1 MSATQKLLVV
11 MGVLSNTLCTVASGW
26 WAVTSSELPQ
36 SAHDIGAVSAS
47 PAVASS
53 VSAETWVRL
62 LQSQRDNNATV
73 GAAIRD
79 VALYGDPQ
87 SHKIIFI
94 VPQVHNSPTMPL
106 VWSSLGDDIAF
117 VQNNIGIITSTLFD
131 EMHLYQKPC
140 LGVEGLSDNAVL
152 QMPIRYDADILQ
164 HDLVTQSRI
173 LLKTLRYEYPRDEA
187 RWYLLEQELSK
198 IQKIGAALVDKR
210 LQMTD
215 GSGISVAAY
224 REKYSQ
230 YKSKDDKKI
239 DTEILTYFGIENQQ
253 LLDETLRTWQAYS
266 DLQQNIQQ
274 QQESHLSASDVA
286 FSLLWEKE
294 YPDYEKSVVLPWR
307 HFLQSLTQIR
317 QQSSLDGADDAEKS
331 TAKMISV
338 LRAIDKYALQIDD
351 VMAWQKHWQTL
362 ANLPPAVDKT
372 SQNKN
377 PQPSDQ
383 KSAAQPTTKK
393 DAQEA
398 AARAKKLQELLDKL
412 TWLGGTARE
421 EAAIA
426 RVLDKMP
433 AVGSCIVLMGQEH
446 ETGLV
451 AAIERINVQKNNTI
465 AAIVVSPA
473 WPPIKTDP
481 PQK

>member
-36 SAHDIGAVSAS
+36 STHDIGAVSAS

-94 VPQVHNSPTMPL
+94 VPQVHNSPTIPL

-117 VQNNIGIITSTLFD
+117 VQNNIGIITSTLFN

-140 LGVEGLSDNAVL
+140 LGIEGLSDNAVL

-187 RWYLLEQELSK
+187 RWNLLEQELSN

-230 YKSKDDKKI
+230 YTSKDDKKI
-239 DTEILTYFGIENQQ
+239 DTEVLTYFGIENQQ

-266 DLQQNIQQ
+266 DLQQQIQQ
-274 QQESHLSASDVA
+274 QQESSLSASDIA

-294 YPDYEKSVVLPWR
+294 YPHYEQSVVLPWR
-307 HFLQSLTQIR
+307 DFLQSLAQIR
-317 QQSSLDGADDAEKS
+317 QQSRRDGADDAETS

-362 ANLPPAVDKT
+362 AHPQPAAPSKT
-372 SQNKN
+372 SEPKN
-377 PQPSDQ
+377 PPPNEQ
-383 KSAAQPTTKK
+383 KSTAPSTAAE
-393 DAQEA
+393 D
-398 AARAKKLQELLDKL
+398 AKKRQELLDKL

-421 EAAIA
+421 EAAVS
-426 RVLDKMP
+426 RVLEKMP
-433 AVGSCIVLMGQEH
+433 ALGSCILLMGQEH

-451 AAIERINVQKNNTI
+451 AAIGRLNVQKNNKI

-473 WPPIKTDP
+473 WPSVKTEK